1 MVNTSTATR
10 LTAKRTTAL
19 AATLATLVL
28 AVSACS
34 SSGSPATPSTQSA
47 TTGSSPA
54 TAADLVAASKSEK
67 GLVIYANAASQLL
80 NQFTG
85 AFEKA
90 YPWIKVTTYDLEDP
104 VVFSRYAAEHGTGT
118 RTGDILIASAP
129 NLWTAAVK
137 KGYVQDFTP
146 AGMSAFPAF
155 ASQGGGLYIMS
166 PDPAVTIYNKKLLN
180 GQPPPKTIADI
191 AQGAVNGT
199 YKVATYT
206 IDNDFGYAAF
216 YGFQQKY
223 GWNTLDQL
231 GKTAKTPGDGDVLY
245 QDVAQG
251 GFTTAVFESGLVRG
265 AIKPNDPLVG
275 WEYTT
280 DYTPLIP
287 RGIAISAGAASPNS
301 AKLFMNYLFS
311 NAGQAAACDAGFEA
325 YSNTFTAADGCTNT
339 LKDLYAA
346 IGGQA
351 NAVLVPISQ
360 KVADD
365 QPAFVTRWKQA
376 FAHR

>member
-1 MVNTSTATR
+1 MRISLPKRMAILGTAM
-10 LTAKRTTAL
+10 AAL
-19 AATLATLVL
+19 AALG
-28 AVSACS
+28 ACS
-34 SSGSPATPSTQSA
+34 SGSGGAPGQAGTVASDPVA
-47 TTGSSPA
+47 GSKTES
-54 TAADLVAASKSEK
+54 
-67 GLVIYANAASQLL
+67 GLVIYSNAASQLL
-80 NQFTG
+80 NQFTA
-85 AFEKA
+85 AFMKA

-118 RTGDILIASAP
+118 RTADILVASAP
-129 NLWTAAVK
+129 NLWTSAVK
-137 KGYVQDFTP
+137 KGYVQDYTP
-146 AGMSAFPAF
+146 AGISAFPSF

-180 GQPPPKTIADI
+180 NQPPPKTVAEI
-191 AQGAVNGT
+191 AQGGAAGR

-216 YGFQQKY
+216 YGFVQKY
-223 GWNTLDQL
+223 GWNTLDEL

-265 AIKPNDPLVG
+265 AIKPNDPLIG

-287 RGIAISAGAASPNS
+287 RGIAIAAGAHSPNS
-301 AKLFMNYLFS
+301 ARVFLNYLFS

-325 YSNTFTAADGCTNT
+325 YSNTFTPTDGCANT
-339 LKDLYAA
+339 LKDLYTAV
-346 IGGQA
+346 GGQA

-365 QPAFVTRWKQA
+365 QTAFVARWKQA
-376 FAHR
+376 FVNR

>member
-1 MVNTSTATR
+1 VKI
-10 LTAKRTTAL
+10 LTAGRVSATIVTLAL
-19 AATLATLVL
+19 AAG
-28 AVSACS
+28 ACS
-34 SSGSPATPSTQSA
+34 SSKGGSGTSSSRSGAA
-47 TTGSSPA
+47 ASSPA
-54 TAADLVAASKSEK
+54 STAELEAASKAEK

-85 AFEKA
+85 AFKKA

-104 VVFSRYAAEHGTGT
+104 VVFSRYAAEHGTGS
-118 RTGDILIASAP
+118 RTGDVLIASAP

-137 KGYVQDFTP
+137 KRYVLNYTPPGISDFP
-146 AGMSAFPAF
+146 SF

-180 GQPPPKTIADI
+180 GQPPPKTISDI
-191 AQGAVNGT
+191 AQGAAAGK

-216 YGFQQKY
+216 YGFVQKY
-223 GWNTLDQL
+223 GWNTVDQL

-265 AIKPNDPLVG
+265 AIKPDDPLVG

-287 RGIAISAGAASPNS
+287 RGIAISAGAASPSS
-301 AKLFMNYLFS
+301 AKLFLNYLFS

-325 YSNTFTAADGCTNT
+325 YSNTFTAGDGCTNT

-346 IGGQA
+346 IGGKA

-365 QPAFVTRWKQA
+365 QAAFTTRWKQA

>member
-1 MVNTSTATR
+1 MA
-10 LTAKRTTAL
+10 LAL
-19 AATLATLVL
+19 AAG
-28 AVSACS
+28 ACS
-34 SSGSPATPSTQSA
+34 PSTTSTGTSSSQSGS
-47 TTGSSPA
+47 TGSSPVS
-54 TAADLVAASKSEK
+54 AAELMTASKSEK
-67 GLVIYANAASQLL
+67 GLVIYSNAASELL
-80 NQFTG
+80 NRFTG
-85 AFEKA
+85 AFMKV
-90 YPWIKVTTYDLEDP
+90 YPWIKVTTFDLEDP
-104 VVFSRYAAEHGTGT
+104 VVFSRYAAEHGTGS

-129 NLWTAAVK
+129 NLWTAAVR
-137 KGYVQDFTP
+137 KGYVQNYTP
-146 AGMSAFPAF
+146 AGISDFPSF

-166 PDPAVTIYNKKLLN
+166 PDPAVTIYNKKLLG
-180 GQPPPKTIADI
+180 GQAPPATIAEI
-191 AQGAVNGT
+191 AQGAAAGK

-216 YGFQQKY
+216 YGFVQKY
-223 GWNTLDQL
+223 GWDTLDLL

-265 AIKPNDPLVG
+265 AIKPNDPLLG

-287 RGIAISAGAASPNS
+287 RGIGISAGAASPNS

-311 NAGQAAACDAGFEA
+311 DAGQAAACDAGFEA
-325 YSNTFTAADGCTNT
+325 YSNTFTATDGCTNT
-339 LKDLYAA
+339 LKDLYTA
-346 IGGQA
+346 IGQA

-365 QPAFVTRWKQA
+365 QATFTARWKQA